1 MQVRWLIPLG
11 AAAAATA
18 QVAYATQYLSV
29 EQAQRAAF
37 AGASEFRALPPI
49 DASTATSLAA
59 PAGWSPHVFEARADG
74 KSLGWL
80 IVDQVIGKSELIT
93 YALALDAAGGVI
105 SVEVLEYR
113 ESHGGE
119 IRMPAWRKQ
128 FVGKTP
134 ADAGAL
140 GGEIKNISGATLSCR
155 HLTEGV
161 QRLLKLY
168 KSTLSQPNKPSP
180 PTASSSGEKVG

>member
-11 AAAAATA
+11 TAAAATA

-37 AGASEFRALPPI
+37 ASASEFRALPAV
-49 DASTATSLAA
+49 DAARATSLGA

-74 KSLGWL
+74 KTLGWML
-80 IVDQVIGKSELIT
+80 VDQVIGKSELIT
-93 YALALDAAGGVI
+93 YAVALDASGEVI
-105 SVEVLEYR
+105 SVDVLEYR

-128 FVGKTP
+128 FIGKTP

-161 QRLLKLY
+161 QRLLRLY
-168 KSTLSQPNKPSP
+168 DSALKP
-180 PTASSSGEKVG
+180 AARRAQ

>member
-37 AGASEFRALPPI
+37 AGASEFRALPQL
-49 DASTATSLAA
+49 DASIAAAFTA
-59 PAGWSPHVFEARADG
+59 PAGWSPRIFEARAADQA
-74 KSLGWL
+74 LGWV

-93 YALALDAAGGVI
+93 YALALDTAGKVI

-128 FVGKTP
+128 FVGKMP
-134 ADAGAL
+134 ADASAL

-168 KSTLSQPNKPSP
+168 ERALKPESSPSP
-180 PTASSSGEKVG
+180 RAAGERAG